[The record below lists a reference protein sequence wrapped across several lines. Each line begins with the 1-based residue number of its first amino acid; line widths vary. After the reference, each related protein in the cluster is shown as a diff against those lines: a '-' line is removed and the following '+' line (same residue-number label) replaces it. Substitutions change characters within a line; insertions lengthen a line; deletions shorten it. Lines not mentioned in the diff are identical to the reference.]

1 MIKKPLLNISNLSL
15 SFGQGKER
23 LKVLQ
28 GVDISIYKGSLLAL
42 VGESGSG
49 KSVTSLMTMQLIPNW
64 KNHMES
70 GEIWFEKDAET
81 IAIHELTEK
90 EMQPIRGKEIAM
102 IFQEPMTALNPSM
115 TCGAQLYEVIALH
128 LKLSKSENKARCL
141 ELFESVELPDPGRI
155 YNSYPHQLS
164 GGQKQRV
171 VIAMALS
178 CNPKILIADEPTTAL
193 DVTVQKEVLDLIK
206 RLQQKHQMACL
217 FISHDLELVREVADC
232 IAVMQNGIIVEY
244 KSAKAL
250 FENPSHPYTKALL
263 ACRPALNKNLKRLA
277 TVSDFLNKPFFNLQ
291 EFYAQNELSLAQ
303 INSKRETYYT
313 KAPVLEIQALTKIY
327 TDKNFLGKQ
336 SKLTALSKVSLSLFE
351 GECLGIVGESG
362 CGKSTLGK
370 CIIQLEKQTSGTLNY
385 LGESVEKSLSKNPLA
400 YRKSVQMIFQDP
412 ASALNPRMKIGAALV
427 EVMKVHGIGNS
438 AFERRK
444 KAEELLCKVG
454 LKATHYH
461 RYPHEFSGGQKQRI
475 GIARALAVEPK
486 IIICDESVSALDVSV
501 QAQVLNLLNELKED
515 CSLSFLFIS
524 HDLSVVKH
532 FCDRIIVLKDG
543 KIVEKGFAEDVFEN
557 PKSAYTK
564 SLIDSIPG
572 SSV

>member
-28 GVDISIYKGSLLAL
+28 GVDLSIYKGSLLAL

-263 ACRPALNKNLKRLA
+263 ACRPALNKNLKSLA
-277 TVSDFLNKPFFNLQ
+277 TVSDFLNKPFFNVQ

-313 KAPVLEIQALTKIY
+313 KAPVLEIQTLTKIY